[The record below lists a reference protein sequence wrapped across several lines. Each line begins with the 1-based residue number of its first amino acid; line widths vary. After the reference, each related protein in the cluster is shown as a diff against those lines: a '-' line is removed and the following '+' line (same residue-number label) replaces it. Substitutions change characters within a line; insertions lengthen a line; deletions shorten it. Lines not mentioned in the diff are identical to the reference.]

1 MNIIM
6 KINLSLKVMFFLAL
20 YGCKNYK
27 PIPVFYTVQIT
38 PIIEDSLLNIRAL
51 ELNSKEL
58 VAISSVADV
67 YHFDLKSKSL
77 MKNRFTSDTLNVRS
91 MALVNE
97 NVFALSIASPAYLYK
112 NSKLVYSESD
122 AAVFYDSMDF
132 WNTQEGIA
140 MGDPTDD
147 CLSILMTRDGG
158 ENWHKI
164 PCEQFPKAV
173 NGEAAFAA
181 SDTNISIVGNHVWIA
196 SGGVASRVFYSSD
209 KGHSWTVFDTPIIQG
224 AQTTGIYSIDFYD
237 TKNGVAVGGDYT
249 QPKSNINTVIKT
261 SDGGQTWHAVGDEN
275 NPGYRSC
282 VQYVPN
288 SDAKGLVAIG
298 FEGID
303 YSSDGGTSWTS
314 LSDEGFY
321 TFRFLNDSVAFAAGK
336 GRIVQLDFKLIKK
349 N

>member
-1 MNIIM
+1 
-6 KINLSLKVMFFLAL
+6 
-20 YGCKNYK
+20 
-27 PIPVFYTVQIT
+27 
-38 PIIEDSLLNIRAL
+38 
-51 ELNSKEL
+51 
-58 VAISSVADV
+58 
-67 YHFDLKSKSL
+67 
-77 MKNRFTSDTLNVRS
+77 
-91 MALVNE
+91 
-97 NVFALSIASPAYLYK
+97 
-112 NSKLVYSESD
+112 
-122 AAVFYDSMDF
+122 
-132 WNTQEGIA
+132 

-158 ENWHKI
+158 ENWYKI

-249 QPKSNINTVIKT
+249 QSKSNINTVIKT

>member
-6 KINLSLKVMFFLAL
+6 KFTLPLKIMLFLTL
-20 YGCKNYK
+20 YGCKKSK
-27 PIPVFYTVQIT
+27 PTPVFNAVQIT
-38 PIIEDSLLNIRAL
+38 PIIEDSLLNVRAIA
-51 ELNSKEL
+51 LNSKEL
-58 VAISSVADV
+58 VAISSVGDV

-77 MKNRFTSDTLNVRS
+77 IKTRFSKDTLNVRS

-97 NVFALSIASPAYLYK
+97 TVFALSIASPAYLYK

-140 MGDPTDD
+140 IGDPLED
-147 CLSILMTRDGG
+147 CLSILITKDSG
-158 ENWHKI
+158 ENWYNI
-164 PCEQFPKAV
+164 PCEQLPKAV
-173 NGEAAFAA
+173 IGEAAFAA
-181 SDTNISIVGNHVWIA
+181 SDTNISIVGDHVWIA

-209 KGHSWTVFDTPIIQG
+209 KGQSWTVFNTPIVQG
-224 AQTTGIYSIDFYD
+224 TPTTGMYSIDFYD

-261 SDGGQTWHAVGDEN
+261 SDGGQTWYAVGDEN

-288 SDAKGLVAIG
+288 SDAKGLIAIG

-303 YSSDGGTSWTS
+303 YSSDGGASWTS
-314 LSDEGFY
+314 LSEEGFY
-321 TFRFLNDSVAFAAGK
+321 TFRFLNDTIAFAAGK
-336 GRIVQLDFKLIKK
+336 GRIVQLDFKSKK
-349 N
+349 